1 MNLVL
6 RKGSEKRR
14 SQILGNQTCIFDQKT
29 GLLHKNNRTSLFFS
43 WRSAWNPKQPF
54 INGSYGCLGFQVQIN
69 IHKPAVFL
77 QDNLL
82 NLASRTPNNDELQA
96 LFGKHIPS
104 SEEKL
109 LFARFFSTGFLG
121 GKKFE
126 VVNTHTD
133 TQTRLHSLT
142 GWVVKIWVKIPT
154 LYFLNFQLE
163 VIQKSFFQCTC
174 FSLAEGVVGV
184 GVVGLR
190 RAWDPAAGKL
200 DRSKRNRF

>member
-1 MNLVL
+1 
-6 RKGSEKRR
+6 
-14 SQILGNQTCIFDQKT
+14 
-29 GLLHKNNRTSLFFS
+29 
-43 WRSAWNPKQPF
+43 
-54 INGSYGCLGFQVQIN
+54 VQIN

-133 TQTRLHSLT
+133 TDTTSQFDRLSCENLSENSNF
-142 GWVVKIWVKIPT
+142 VFPKLPT
-154 LYFLNFQLE
+154 
-163 VIQKSFFQCTC
+163 
-174 FSLAEGVVGV
+174 
-184 GVVGLR
+184 
-190 RAWDPAAGKL
+190 
-200 DRSKRNRF
+200 

>member
-6 RKGSEKRR
+6 RKGSEKRH
-14 SQILGNQTCIFDQKT
+14 SQILGNQTCIFGSENGSCFT
-29 GLLHKNNRTSLFFS
+29 KNNRTSLFF
-43 WRSAWNPKQPF
+43 
-54 INGSYGCLGFQVQIN
+54 LDEVQFN

-126 VVNTHTD
+126 VVNTHTH
-133 TQTRLHSLT
+133 TQTRSLHSLT
-142 GWVVKIWVKIPT
+142 GFELWFFFRET
-154 LYFLNFQLE
+154 SNF
-163 VIQKSFFQCTC
+163 VF
-174 FSLAEGVVGV
+174 
-184 GVVGLR
+184 
-190 RAWDPAAGKL
+190 PKL
-200 DRSKRNRF
+200 PS

>member
-6 RKGSEKRR
+6 RKGSEKRH
-14 SQILGNQTCIFDQKT
+14 SQILGNQTCIFGSENGSCFT
-29 GLLHKNNRTSLFFS
+29 KNNRTSLFF
-43 WRSAWNPKQPF
+43 
-54 INGSYGCLGFQVQIN
+54 LDEVQFN

-126 VVNTHTD
+126 VVNTHTHTD
-133 TQTRLHSLT
+133 TVTSQ
-142 GWVVKIWVKIPT
+142 
-154 LYFLNFQLE
+154 F
-163 VIQKSFFQCTC
+163 
-174 FSLAEGVVGV
+174 
-184 GVVGLR
+184 
-190 RAWDPAAGKL
+190 
-200 DRSKRNRF
+200 DRF